1 MEKNGPDFGSHLQ
14 SVWPE
19 AAVNANGLLLA
30 CGLLDIIVCMII
42 IKYGFG
48 RLANTDAVIILPP
61 NPGGLEMR

>member
-42 IKYGFG
+42 IKYGFVFEIG
-48 RLANTDAVIILPP
+48 VGKPRNLP
-61 NPGGLEMR
+61 